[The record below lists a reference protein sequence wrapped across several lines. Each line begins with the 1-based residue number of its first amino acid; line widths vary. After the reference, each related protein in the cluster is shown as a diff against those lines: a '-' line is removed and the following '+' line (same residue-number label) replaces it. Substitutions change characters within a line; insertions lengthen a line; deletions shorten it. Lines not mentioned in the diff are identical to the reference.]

1 MLYYQERYMS
11 KKTSKKGDLMFGK
24 YLDPITDFGFK
35 KLLGE
40 EIHSNFLKD
49 LLNELLRDE
58 TGEIVEITYLP
69 NEQLPETA
77 NGRRAVFDIYCKSDR
92 GEYFIVEMQKQKQH
106 YFKDRS
112 VYYSTFPIRA
122 EAMRRLENTHE
133 SWDYQLKPV
142 YTICFV
148 DFWVSDREQEDY
160 LHYVKL
166 TDQKTHEVFYD
177 KLTYV
182 YVELKKFNKTPE
194 ELVSKLD
201 YWIYTIKYLGALS
214 VVPAQFKES
223 IFEDFFEVARV
234 AHMSDEDLYEY
245 NLDLHDR
252 CQRYSTE
259 KTAHMDGFD
268 KGFEKGIE
276 EGHKKGI
283 QEGQQKAYETILEQ
297 LRSSGMSQEDIDQI
311 IKKTRT

>member
-1 MLYYQERYMS
+1 MVRFCGRGRRRSMLYYTEKEMS
-11 KKTSKKGDLMFGK
+11 KKHLKKGDVMIGK

-40 EIHSNFLKD
+40 EMHSNFLRD

-58 TGEIVEITYLP
+58 TGEIVEIKYLP
-69 NEQLPETA
+69 NEQLPDTA
-77 NGRRAVFDIYCKSDR
+77 KTRRVIFDIYCKSER
-92 GEYFIVEMQKQKQH
+92 GEYFIVEMQKSRQQ

-122 EAMRRLENTHE
+122 EAVRRLENKGDE
-133 SWDYQLKPV
+133 WDYQLKPV

-148 DFWVSDREQEDY
+148 DFLFDDNTHGDY

-166 TDQKTHEVFYD
+166 MDQKTKTVFYD

-182 YVELKKFNKTPE
+182 YVELKKFRKTID
-194 ELVSKLD
+194 ELTSKLD

-214 VVPAQFKES
+214 AVPVQFEKS

-234 AHMSDEDLYEY
+234 EHMTD
-245 NLDLHDR
+245 
-252 CQRYSTE
+252 
-259 KTAHMDGFD
+259 
-268 KGFEKGIE
+268 
-276 EGHKKGI
+276 
-283 QEGQQKAYETILEQ
+283 
-297 LRSSGMSQEDIDQI
+297 EDIDAYSLSMHEICQRCSET
-311 IKKTRT
+311 KTAFNEGEAKGRKAMLDELTQQLGSTTMSPEEIEALLQRLSS